1 LTQDDALFRFR
12 VRVFALAAEMGNV
25 RAACRAFGIHP
36 STYYRWKRQVER
48 FGIEILNPRERRR
61 PRMPNSTSPMIEQR
75 VLAYALAFPTVGP
88 QRISDELARPKW
100 GEIIISPNGV
110 HKVLKRHGLNT
121 KAKRLGLVAGY
132 AAPYEPIEREPQPE
146 RHIEADHPGELVQM
160 DCFCIGRLSGAKG
173 TAWQYTAIDV
183 ASSYCWAEIHMSP
196 KNAQGRFTSAL
207 ARRVAEDLSNRGWR
221 LEKVSSDNG
230 SEFRSTEFRE
240 AIAKLKAG
248 HVFIRAGR
256 PQSNGC
262 VERVQLTILE
272 ECWKPTFARYLIPKY
287 TGLRLDLERYLK
299 IYNTDRPHH
308 GRLTQ
313 GRTPEEIIG
322 KVKMWTR

>member
-1 LTQDDALFRFR
+1 MTQDDALFRFR
-12 VRVFALAAEMGNV
+12 VRVFALASEMGNV
-25 RAACRAFGIHP
+25 RAACRALGIHP

-88 QRISDELARPKW
+88 QRISDELARTKW

-146 RHIEADHPGELVQM
+146 RHIEADHPGELVQI
-160 DCFCIGRLSGAKG
+160 DCFCIGRLSGSKG

-183 ASSYCWAEIHMSP
+183 ASSYCWAELHLSP
-196 KNAQGRFTSAL
+196 KNAQARFTSAL
-207 ARRVAEDLSNRGWR
+207 ARRVAEDLSNRGWK

-230 SEFRSTEFRE
+230 SEFRSSEFRE
-240 AIAKLKAG
+240 AVSKLQAG

-299 IYNTDRPHH
+299 IYNSDRPHH
-308 GRLTQ
+308 GRLTK

-322 KVKMWTR
+322 KVKMWAR